1 MLYAAGIQEALAG
14 ERKRTAEEFAAMEE
28 QLNAARRE
36 QAKASVALQQ
46 SRREA
51 VRERERLLQGMELER
66 EILEGEVEGCKAKLA
81 SVMAERNLLVV
92 RMEWVG
98 GGVRQVGA

>member
-1 MLYAAGIQEALAG
+1 MLNAAGVQESLVG
-14 ERKRTAEEFAAMEE
+14 ECKRTTKEFAAMEE

-51 VRERERLLQGMELER
+51 VRERKHLLQGKKLER

-92 RMEWVG
+92 RMEWAG
-98 GGVRQVGA
+98 GGMGQVGV